1 MHRLREACGDDLTIL
16 SGIVE
21 VDETYIGG
29 KEGNKHES
37 KKLRAGR
44 GAVGKAAVLGLRQRG
59 GRTVAMPVTDLI
71 TDLRHFCDR
80 EEIDFD
86 AAVEM
91 SEIHHE
97 EEVNGR

>member
-1 MHRLREACGDDLTIL
+1 MT
-16 SGIVE
+16 
-21 VDETYIGG
+21 
-29 KEGNKHES
+29 
-37 KKLRAGR
+37 KKLFAANESRAIR
-44 GAVGKAAVLGLRQRG
+44 AEKALSAYENN
-59 GRTVAMPVTDLI
+59 AECNVTDLI